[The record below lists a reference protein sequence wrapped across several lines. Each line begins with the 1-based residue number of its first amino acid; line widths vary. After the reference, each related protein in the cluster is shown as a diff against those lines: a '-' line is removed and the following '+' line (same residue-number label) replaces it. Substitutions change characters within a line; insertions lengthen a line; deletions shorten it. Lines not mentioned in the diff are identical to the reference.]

1 MMKKIL
7 ITGAAGYI
15 GNCLF
20 SYLKKKYEVYGLD
33 KVDNNNNKF
42 FYKADLLNIK
52 LTNQI
57 LKKLKPD
64 LIIHLAGQS
73 TVDSIENKKDYIKNN
88 QNATANLI
96 KSMKVNAIKKI
107 IFSSTAA
114 VYKSNNNK
122 IFSERSKIQPN
133 NIYGSIKYKCELFIK
148 QSNLNYIIF
157 RFFNVCS
164 SIPQLK
170 VGEMHN
176 PETHLI
182 PLAVHKILRNK
193 KIKIY
198 GNTFET
204 RDGTCIRDY
213 IHIFDLCLAFERTLQ
228 LIFLNKISK
237 KIINLGSG
245 YGYTTLEV
253 IKKIQQIIK
262 KKKCKIS
269 FIKNRVGDVPALV
282 CSYKKANSTIKWEPK
297 NSSLE
302 KIIKDEILWQ
312 TKYHKKI
319 RQFIY

>member
-33 KVDNNNNKF
+33 KVANNNNKF

-88 QNATANLI
+88 QDATANLI

-122 IFSERSKIQPN
+122 IFSERSKIKPN
-133 NIYGSIKYKCELFIK
+133 NIYGSTKYKCELFIR

-164 SIPQLK
+164 SIPKLN
-170 VGEMHN
+170 VGEIHN

-182 PLAVHKILRNK
+182 PLAVHKILKNK
-193 KIKIY
+193 KINIY
-198 GNTFET
+198 GNDFKT

-213 IHIFDLCLAFERTLQ
+213 IHIFDLCLAFEKTLQ
-228 LIFLNKISK
+228 LMFLNKISK

-245 YGYTTLEV
+245 CGFTTLEV
-253 IKKIQQIIK
+253 IKKIQKIIK
-262 KKKCKIS
+262 KKNKIS
-269 FIKNRVGDVPALV
+269 FVKKRVGDVPTLV
-282 CSYKKANSTIKWEPK
+282 CSYKKANLIIKWRPK
-297 NSSLE
+297 NSNLK

-312 TKYHKKI
+312 TKDHKKP

>member
-15 GNCLF
+15 GSCLF

-33 KVDNNNNKF
+33 KVKNNNKF
-42 FYKADLLNIK
+42 FYKVDLINIK

-73 TVDSIENKKDYIKNN
+73 TVDSIKNKKNYIKNN

-96 KSMKVNAIKKI
+96 KCMKVNGIKKI

-122 IFSERSKIQPN
+122 IFSERSVIKPN
-133 NIYGSIKYKCELFIK
+133 NIYGSTKYKCELLIK
-148 QSNLNYIIF
+148 QSNINYIIF

-182 PLAVHKILRNK
+182 PLAVHKILKNK
-193 KIKIY
+193 KINIY
-198 GNTFET
+198 GNAFKT

-213 IHIFDLCLAFERTLQ
+213 IHIFDLCLAFEKTLQ
-228 LIFLNKISK
+228 LMFLNKISK

-245 YGYTTLEV
+245 CGFTTLEV
-253 IKKIQQIIK
+253 IKKIQKIIK
-262 KKKCKIS
+262 KKSEIS
-269 FIKNRVGDVPALV
+269 FVKKRVGDVPALV
-282 CSYKKANSTIKWEPK
+282 CSYKKANLIIKWKPK

-312 TKYHKKI
+312 TKDHKKL

>member
-33 KVDNNNNKF
+33 KVANNNNKF

-73 TVDSIENKKDYIKNN
+73 TVDSIENKKNYIKNN
-88 QNATANLI
+88 QDATANLI

-122 IFSERSKIQPN
+122 IFSERSKIKPN
-133 NIYGSIKYKCELFIK
+133 NIYGSTKYKCELFIR

-164 SIPQLK
+164 SIPKLN
-170 VGEMHN
+170 VGEIHN

-182 PLAVHKILRNK
+182 PLAVHKILKNK
-193 KIKIY
+193 KINIY
-198 GNTFET
+198 GNDFKT

-213 IHIFDLCLAFERTLQ
+213 IHIFDLCLAFEKTLQ
-228 LIFLNKISK
+228 LMFLNKISK

-245 YGYTTLEV
+245 CGFTTLEV
-253 IKKIQQIIK
+253 IKKIQKIIK
-262 KKKCKIS
+262 KKNKIS
-269 FIKNRVGDVPALV
+269 FVKKRVGDVPTLV
-282 CSYKKANSTIKWEPK
+282 CSYKKANLIIKWRPK
-297 NSSLE
+297 NSNLK

-312 TKYHKKI
+312 TKDHKKP

>member
-33 KVDNNNNKF
+33 KVANNNNKF

-88 QNATANLI
+88 QDATANLI

-122 IFSERSKIQPN
+122 IFSERSKIKPN
-133 NIYGSIKYKCELFIK
+133 NIYGSTKYKCELFIR

-157 RFFNVCS
+157 RFFNV
-164 SIPQLK
+164 
-170 VGEMHN
+170 
-176 PETHLI
+176 
-182 PLAVHKILRNK
+182 
-193 KIKIY
+193 
-198 GNTFET
+198 
-204 RDGTCIRDY
+204 
-213 IHIFDLCLAFERTLQ
+213 
-228 LIFLNKISK
+228 
-237 KIINLGSG
+237 
-245 YGYTTLEV
+245 
-253 IKKIQQIIK
+253 
-262 KKKCKIS
+262 
-269 FIKNRVGDVPALV
+269 
-282 CSYKKANSTIKWEPK
+282 
-297 NSSLE
+297 
-302 KIIKDEILWQ
+302 
-312 TKYHKKI
+312 
-319 RQFIY
+319 

>member
-33 KVDNNNNKF
+33 KVNNKF
-42 FYKADLLNIK
+42 FYKVDLLNIK

-96 KSMKVNAIKKI
+96 KCMKVNGIKKI

-114 VYKSNNNK
+114 VYKSNSNK
-122 IFSERSKIQPN
+122 IFSERSVIKPN
-133 NIYGSIKYKCELFIK
+133 NIYGSTKYKSELLIK
-148 QSNLNYIIF
+148 QSNINYIIF

-182 PLAVHKILRNK
+182 PLAVHKILKNK
-193 KIKIY
+193 KINIY
-198 GNTFET
+198 GNTFKT

-213 IHIFDLCLAFERTLQ
+213 IHVFDLCLAFERTLQ

-253 IKKIQQIIK
+253 VKKIQQIIK

-282 CSYKKANSTIKWEPK
+282 CSYKKANSTIKWKPK

-312 TKYHKKI
+312 TKYQKKI

>member
-133 NIYGSIKYKCELFIK
+133 NIYGSTKYKCELFIK

-228 LIFLNKISK
+228 LIFLNRISK

-302 KIIKDEILWQ
+302 KIIKDQITFKGLQ
-312 TKYHKKI
+312 KSITS
-319 RQFIY
+319 

>member
-15 GNCLF
+15 GSCLF

-33 KVDNNNNKF
+33 KVKNNNKF
-42 FYKADLLNIK
+42 FYKVDLINIK

-73 TVDSIENKKDYIKNN
+73 TVDSIKNKKNYIKNN
-88 QNATANLI
+88 QKATANLV
-96 KSMKVNAIKKI
+96 KCMKVNGIKKI

-122 IFSERSKIQPN
+122 IFSERSVIKPN
-133 NIYGSIKYKCELFIK
+133 NIYGSTKYKCELLIK
-148 QSNLNYIIF
+148 QSNINYIIF

-182 PLAVHKILRNK
+182 PLAVHKILKNK
-193 KIKIY
+193 KINIY
-198 GNTFET
+198 GNTFKT

-213 IHIFDLCLAFERTLQ
+213 IHIFDLCLAFEKTLQ
-228 LIFLNKISK
+228 LMFLNKISK

-245 YGYTTLEV
+245 CGFTTLEV
-253 IKKIQQIIK
+253 IKKIQKIIK
-262 KKKCKIS
+262 KKSKIS
-269 FIKNRVGDVPALV
+269 FVRKRVGDVPTLV
-282 CSYKKANSTIKWEPK
+282 CSYKKANLIIKWKPK

-312 TKYHKKI
+312 TKDRKKL

>member
-33 KVDNNNNKF
+33 KVVNNNNKF

-133 NIYGSIKYKCELFIK
+133 NIYGSTKYKCELFIK

>member
-133 NIYGSIKYKCELFIK
+133 NIYGSTKYKCELFIK

-228 LIFLNKISK
+228 LIFLNRISK

>member
-1 MMKKIL
+1 MKKKLL

-15 GNCLF
+15 GSCLF
-20 SYLKKKYEVYGLD
+20 AYLKKKYDVYGLD
-33 KVDNNNNKF
+33 KVKKNNNKF
-42 FYKADLLNIK
+42 FYKANLKNIK

-73 TVDSIENKKDYIKNN
+73 TIDSIKNKKNYIENN

-96 KSMKVNAIKKI
+96 KSMKVNGIKKI

-114 VYKSNNNK
+114 VYKSNNSK
-122 IFSERSKIQPN
+122 IFSERSKIKPN
-133 NIYGSIKYKCELFIK
+133 NIYGSTKYKCELLIK
-148 QSNLNYIIF
+148 QSKINYIIF

-182 PLAVHKILRNK
+182 PIAVHKILKDK
-193 KIKIY
+193 KIRIY
-198 GNTFET
+198 GNTFKT

-213 IHIFDLCLAFERTLQ
+213 IHIFDLCLAFEKTLQ

-253 IKKIQQIIK
+253 IEKIQQILK

-269 FIKNRVGDVPALV
+269 IVKNRVGDVPALI
-282 CSYKKANSTIKWEPK
+282 CSYKRANLIIKWKPK
-297 NSSLE
+297 NSNLE
-302 KIIKDEILWQ
+302 KIIKDEIHWQ
-312 TKYHKKI
+312 RKDYKSI